1 VILKGLGYQKWE
13 ISILLVDDPQITKLN
28 KTYLNRNRP
37 TDVIAFSQIEGAFS
51 HLNDHANLLGDL
63 VISLETA
70 KRHAQEEKTTIKDE
84 VAFLL
89 IHGILHLLGYDH
101 EGSLKKAREMETKQD
116 EILASLRHKVLQ
128 KR

>member
-1 VILKGLGYQKWE
+1 LGYQKWE

-51 HLNDHANLLGDL
+51 HLNDHTNLLGDL

-70 KRHAQEEKTTIKDE
+70 KRQAQEEKTTLKEE
-84 VAFLL
+84 VVFLL
-89 IHGILHLLGYDH
+89 IHGILHLIGYDH
-101 EGSLKKAREMETKQD
+101 EGSVQKAREMEAQQHKML
-116 EILASLRHKVLQ
+116 ISLKNRVFS
-128 KR
+128 

>member
-1 VILKGLGYQKWE
+1 LGYQKWE

-51 HLNDHANLLGDL
+51 NLSEHSNLLGDL

-70 KRHAQEEKTTIKDE
+70 KRQAQEEKTTLKDE
-84 VAFLL
+84 VVFLL
-89 IHGILHLLGYDH
+89 IHGILHLIGYDH
-101 EGSLKKAREMETKQD
+101 EGSVEKAREMEVKQQ
-116 EILASLRHKVLQ
+116 EILSCLQ
-128 KR
+128 NRVFPKRQLS